1 MLFYFLQNKLGLNLY
16 NTIYI
21 TNHFMVP
28 RPTWCSGTW
37 AECGVCQ
44 GSILG
49 VGTLYKFDKSLLLL
63 DRNLTM
69 KLVKYVRSREYE
81 A

>member
-28 RPTWCSGTW
+28 RPTCSGTW